1 MELLLPR
8 DEPMTIA
15 DLCVAIADG
24 RIRPTIRDGVYEMRV
39 RDLRQLRADDRHV
52 ACPSHDAPLDTGLDA
67 RSLA

>member
-8 DEPMTIA
+8 DEPMTMA

-24 RIRPTIRDGVYEMRV
+24 RIHPTIRDGVYEMRV
-39 RDLRQLRADDRHV
+39 RDLRHLRADDRQI
-52 ACPSHDAPLDTGLDA
+52 ARPPHDAPHDTGLDA